1 MATAFGYGVV
11 HVQVYI
17 INEHPDWLGP
27 VGRTLDA
34 IGVPWAEWFADEGTI
49 ALDQEPPPGVFFNR
63 MSASATTRGH
73 LHSATHTREL
83 IAWLESHGRRVLN
96 GSRAFELE
104 MSKARQ
110 HSVLKSAGLNTPRT
124 LAVVG
129 GPEAIITAA
138 RKQTFPFIVK
148 PNRGGKGLGVRL
160 AASLE
165 QLVSYVRSDEFEASP
180 DEVTLL
186 QEYIRAPEPFITRC
200 EFVGGEFIYA
210 IRSNTTEGFELCPA
224 DGCAPCAVGGKFS
237 LREGFD
243 DPILD
248 QYRALVRS
256 AGLDV
261 CGIEF
266 IEDQHGRKYTYDL
279 NGTTNYNPAIEA
291 ASPVSASERLAEL
304 LARELASSSRGAP
317 SLGNG
322 VVARTA

>member
-1 MATAFGYGVV
+1 MTTAFGHGVV
-11 HVQVYI
+11 YVQVYI

-27 VGRTLDA
+27 VGKSLDA
-34 IGVPWAEWFADEGTI
+34 IGVPWAEWFADEGSI
-49 ALDQEPPPGVFFNR
+49 MLDQPPPPGVFFNR

-73 LHSATHTREL
+73 LHSAAHTREL
-83 IAWLESHGRRVLN
+83 IAWLEVHGRRVLN

-110 HSVLKSAGLNTPRT
+110 HSVLKAAGLNTPRT

-129 GPEAIITAA
+129 GPDAIIEAA
-138 RKQTFPFIVK
+138 ESQAFPFILK

-160 AASLE
+160 AASME
-165 QLVSYVRSDEFEASP
+165 QLVGYVRSADFEASP
-180 DEVTLL
+180 DGVTLL

-200 EFVGGEFIYA
+200 EFVGDEFVYA
-210 IRSNTTEGFELCPA
+210 IRSNTTDGFELCPA
-224 DGCAPCAVGGKFS
+224 DGCAPCAIGGKFA

-243 DPILD
+243 DPILE

-266 IEDQHGRKYTYDL
+266 IEDQQGRKYTYDL

-291 ASPVSASERLAEL
+291 ASTVSASARLAEL
-304 LARELASSSRGAP
+304 MARELARAGGGSP
-317 SLGNG
+317 L
-322 VVARTA
+322 VAHQL